1 MLGLDGVLPLL
12 DHSLCDVHVQRG
24 RVSKIPEK
32 NAIHSYWNH
41 MKTGQPEVQD
51 NEKLPI
57 IVEEQLRWTTIKR

>member
-32 NAIHSYWNH
+32 ITIHSYWNH
-41 MKTGQPEVQD
+41 VKTGQF
-51 NEKLPI
+51 
-57 IVEEQLRWTTIKR
+57 